1 MAKKLIQMLNQ
12 FLRRI
17 YLTSRTRGKKSK
29 QNFKNNKK
37 QTHFSL
43 RKPKYIC
50 IYVLNM
56 KHPFKKSQKLF
67 ASLYLPKKIWKY
79 TGDFSVGT
87 MTGVWQDTQW
97 PGPKMENAMQCA
109 RTIPQN
115 KELSQPNANRALLVE
130 KQLFLTRTTY
140 QIQFFLAMP
149 QGLRDLSSLTRDLTW
164 ALGTESAEP

>member
-1 MAKKLIQMLNQ
+1 
-12 FLRRI
+12 
-17 YLTSRTRGKKSK
+17 
-29 QNFKNNKK
+29 
-37 QTHFSL
+37 
-43 RKPKYIC
+43 
-50 IYVLNM
+50 
-56 KHPFKKSQKLF
+56 
-67 ASLYLPKKIWKY
+67 
-79 TGDFSVGT
+79 
-87 MTGVWQDTQW
+87 
-97 PGPKMENAMQCA
+97 MENAMQCA